1 MIKRISAL
9 PLAMVLF
16 ASPALADEESA
27 AVASPNC
34 DAERIKELGG
44 DGVVKVEKGEWE
56 GGFNV
61 TLETSKLT
69 FAELIEKMAEADC
82 M

>member
-9 PLAMVLF
+9 PLVVVLF
-16 ASPALADEESA
+16 AAPALAGEETS

-34 DAERIKELGG
+34 DAERVKELGG
-44 DGVVKVEKGEWE
+44 DGVVKVEKGAWE
-56 GGFNV
+56 GGYNV
-61 TLETSKLT
+61 TLDTDKPTIEK
-69 FAELIEKMAEADC
+69 LIEKLVEAGC